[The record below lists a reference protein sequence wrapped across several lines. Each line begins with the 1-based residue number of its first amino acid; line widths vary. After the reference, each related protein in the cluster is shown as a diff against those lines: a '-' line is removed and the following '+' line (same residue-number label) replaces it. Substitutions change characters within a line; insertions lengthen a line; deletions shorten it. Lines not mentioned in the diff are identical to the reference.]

1 MVATE
6 RIAATKQVDLSYSPG
21 GASVHPDFMHGFF
34 GIRESPTSPNSISK
48 GSAVFSRLTVV
59 TTTHT
64 HGCSYSLMRRV
75 KEWRYFASYFTK
87 LKRKITSAETVEN
100 YSRLFGITKLN

>member
-34 GIRESPTSPNSISK
+34 GIRESPTSPNSISI

-64 HGCSYSLMRRV
+64 HTRMLILTDEKSERV
-75 KEWRYFASYFTK
+75 AIFCIIFYEVRAK
-87 LKRKITSAETVEN
+87 N
-100 YSRLFGITKLN
+100 YIS